1 MGGNVKGL
9 LPVGGVAILD
19 RLLRRLELCC
29 SEILIVANEREP
41 YESRSDRI
49 YSDIFPGKGSL
60 GGLYTAIRS
69 ATTEPVFVCAS
80 DMPFINI
87 DLIRHLAARI
97 GTYDA
102 AVPRD
107 ALRLQPMHGLYS
119 RRVLAE
125 LEATL
130 ETNDL
135 KVEHFVDSINALILG
150 PEEVLSIDPLGIA
163 FMNVNSPE
171 DLVVANRLATRADE
185 EPPRP

>member
-19 RLLRRLELCC
+19 RLLRRLKLCC

-97 GTYDA
+97 GSYDA

-107 ALRLQPMHGLYS
+107 ARGLQPMHGLYS
-119 RRVLAE
+119 RRVLAG

-150 PEEVLSIDPLGIA
+150 PEEVSSIDTLGIA

-171 DLVVANRLATRADE
+171 DLVVANRWATRADE
-185 EPPRP
+185 ESPRL